1 MGVQAERRYEKE
13 SVCSGGE
20 RPRDFVLTQGLEGVN
35 MCMCVRQTTGS
46 RQRRAA

>member
-20 RPRDFVLTQGLEGVN
+20 RPRDFVLPQGLEGVN
-35 MCMCVRQTTGS
+35 MCVRQTTGS